1 MKEVN
6 NILRILKETK
16 EAIRKDNF
24 SKLSSLS
31 NQTINTA
38 SLTQDPDNIT
48 VAIIVYSLDKI
59 FERINVKE
67 NEKNKFEEKI
77 MNYLEESIKKLE
89 TGKEK
94 LARNALKKIRGEI
107 EKFSGSIKTNI
118 KDVLRKASINKGSRI
133 FEHGVSVETAADL
146 LGVTQYEIASYVGQK
161 DYEYSEGKTMDVKK
175 RIKLAERFFE

>member
-1 MKEVN
+1 MKESD

-16 EAIRKDNF
+16 EAIKQDSF

-38 SLTQDPDNIT
+38 SLTQDPDNIA
-48 VAIIVYSLDKI
+48 VAVIVYSLDKI

-67 NEKNKFEEKI
+67 SEKNKFEDKI
-77 MNYLEESIKKLE
+77 MNYLEEAIRKLE
-89 TGKEK
+89 SKKER
-94 LARNALKKIRGEI
+94 LTREALKKIRNEV

-133 FEHGVSVETAADL
+133 FEHGVSIETAADL

-161 DYEYSEGKTMDVKK
+161 DYEYSEGETMNVKK
-175 RIKLAERFFE
+175 RIKLAERFFG